1 MAKDK
6 EGHEGFS
13 RWKKRRKNLKDAD
26 DEMAEYVENFATNK
40 ETNEIGDKSN
50 TVNHP
55 NLQEI
60 EFTCN
65 GFQLS
70 ETSNVII

>member
-1 MAKDK
+1 MAKNK
-6 EGHEGFS
+6 EGHGGFS
-13 RWKKRRKNLKDAD
+13 RSKKRRKNLKDAD

-40 ETNEIGDKSN
+40 KTSEIGDKSN

-60 EFTCN
+60 ELCN
-65 GFQLS
+65 GFQLP